1 MEKSTFKTHPYAW
14 SILLLNSLFLFYK
27 YVLQIS
33 PSVMT
38 ESLMQKFHLTGAGL
52 GNLAATYF
60 YTFLVAQ
67 LLVGYLL
74 DKYSTR
80 FLTSLAILTCSFG
93 AWFFAASN
101 TLFEAELSR
110 GLIGVGVAFATVSYM
125 KQASVWFPKNR
136 LAFIGGLLATA
147 VGIGAVVGQAP
158 VAYMVEKLGWREAL
172 HYVALAGFALT
183 LLYFV
188 FSRDKNPLNKEQ
200 NESKSSSLSWAQ
212 VKEVL
217 TKKQNWLLTFYS
229 GLAFSPLA
237 VFSGL
242 WGNPFLQEAYSLTNT
257 QAAGYVTLS
266 FVGLGLG
273 APLFGF
279 LSDKLGN
286 RVKVM
291 SSGTLLSLLAL
302 AFMLYG
308 PTSSE
313 FLLGTEMFFFGLGTG
328 AFMLGFT
335 LGKEWNSLVMTATV
349 VAMINTGD
357 ALFGAFSEPFVG
369 KLLDVFSKGSAAHYS
384 SHFALGD
391 FHKAFFVLP
400 VYLVLA
406 LVFAYFL
413 NKVKSK

>member
-14 SILLLNSLFLFYK
+14 CVLLLNSLFLFYK

-80 FLTSLAILTCSFG
+80 LLTSIAILICSFG
-93 AWFFAASN
+93 TWFFAASN

-110 GLIGVGVAFATVSYM
+110 GLIGVGVSFATVSYM

-147 VGIGAVVGQAP
+147 VGIGAVIGQAP
-158 VAYMVEKLGWREAL
+158 VAYMVGKLGWQDAL
-172 HYVALAGFALT
+172 HYVALAGFVLT

-188 FSRDKNPLNKEQ
+188 FARDKNPLNKGKDDLQ
-200 NESKSSSLSWAQ
+200 KSSLTWLQ

-217 TKKQNWLLTFYS
+217 SKKKNWLLTIYS

-242 WGNPFLQEAYSLTNT
+242 WGNPFLQESYSLTNT
-257 QAAGYVTLS
+257 QASGYITLS

-279 LSDKLGN
+279 LSDRIGN

-302 AFMLYG
+302 VFMLYG
-308 PTSSE
+308 PTSSK
-313 FLLGTEMFFFGLGTG
+313 FLLGCEMFFFGLGTG

-335 LGKEWNSLVMTATV
+335 LGKEWNDLSMTATV

-369 KLLDVFSKGSAAHYS
+369 KLLDVFSTGRVQHS
-384 SHFALGD
+384 SHFAVSD
-391 FHKAFFVLP
+391 FHKAFLVMP
-400 VYLVLA
+400 VYLFVA
-406 LVFAYFL
+406 LIFAYFL
-413 NKVKSK
+413 NKFKK